1 MRISSRFLD
10 RLEQLLAVIFYAW
23 FVYRMV
29 AAVQAGSADPRVYT
43 VLISDGTILLFLL
56 ARRPTA
62 GISVKFGDWLWA
74 VIGTVTP
81 LALTPV
87 AKPIDANIG
96 VTLVLIGLALALAA
110 KLVLRR
116 SFGLVAANRGVK
128 FGGLYGLVR
137 HPMYA
142 GYMISH
148 IGSLL
153 ILPALWNVG
162 VFAVAW
168 SALLMRIEAEERVL
182 VQDANYAAYA
192 ARVRSKLLPGI
203 Y

>member
-1 MRISSRFLD
+1 MRVSSRLLD

-29 AAVQAGSADPRVYT
+29 TAVQAGSADPRVYT
-43 VLISDGTILLFLL
+43 VLVSDGTILLFLM

-74 VIGTVTP
+74 LIGTLAP
-81 LALTPV
+81 LALQPV
-87 AKPIDANIG
+87 AKPIDANVG
-96 VTLVLIGLALALAA
+96 VTLVLIGLTLALAA

-148 IGSLL
+148 VGSLL
-153 ILPALWNVG
+153 LLPSLWNVG

-168 SALLMRIEAEERVL
+168 AALLMRIEAEERML
-182 VQDANYAAYA
+182 VQDPDYAAYA
-192 ARVRSKLLPGI
+192 KRVRSKLIPGL